1 MVAHPE
7 GGRATLPRGRAA
19 RYPAAMRVGPNDP
32 CPCGSGSK
40 YKRCCGPLHDGVPA
54 PSPERL
60 MRSRY
65 AAYALGRTAYI
76 LDTTHPDSPHHE
88 GDRAAWAAS
97 VAAFSARTRFV
108 GLEVIEAS
116 ERGDEGFVRFVA
128 RIEQD
133 GRPGV
138 IAENSRFLRVGG
150 RWRYVADAG

>member
-7 GGRATLPRGRAA
+7 GARPTLPRGRAA

-32 CPCGSGSK
+32 CPCGSGGK

-54 PSPERL
+54 PTPERL

-88 GDRAAWAAS
+88 GDRAAGAA
-97 VAAFSARTRFV
+97 
-108 GLEVIEAS
+108 EVVEAS